1 MFLID
6 TEMEFNAV
14 NEANKLGIP
23 IVAVVDT
30 NSDPSKIDVPI
41 PGNDDALRSISIITK
56 LIADAGLEGKEKFA
70 QIQEEEIKKAKESQL
85 KEASKND
92 KE

>member
-1 MFLID
+1 
-6 TEMEFNAV
+6 MEFNAV

-23 IVAVVDT
+23 IIAIVDT

-56 LIADAGLEGKEKFA
+56 FIADSILEGKEKFA